1 MNGDS
6 CGGQDGDDS
15 GAVSGLSSEETAQC
29 RSTGLLAGRLAE
41 ARAAGICLGAGPLE
55 NDRVPA
61 LSSEAFV
68 DWVFALTLTLASD
81 VADQHL

>member
-1 MNGDS
+1 MILAPCPDS
-6 CGGQDGDDS
+6 PVRKRRN
-15 GAVSGLSSEETAQC
+15 AEVPA
-29 RSTGLLAGRLAE
+29 LLAVRLAG

-55 NDRVPA
+55 NGRVPA

-68 DWVFALTLTLASD
+68 DWVVALTLTLASD

>member
-29 RSTGLLAGRLAE
+29 RSTNM
-41 ARAAGICLGAGPLE
+41 LGAGPLE